1 MDNKNYDAIII
12 GAGIIGAATGYELA
26 KKGRRTLNIDMLP
39 AAGYGS
45 TSNSCAIIRLYYS
58 TLDGCAMAYEG
69 YSYWKDWQEYLQA
82 PDDEELAKFHECGT
96 LLMKTQLNNG
106 LKKQMVQL
114 DALDIPYEH
123 WSAEDIIARYPFYD
137 MANFHPAK
145 PLEDEGFGKP
155 TGGRVQGAIFCPQ
168 GGYISDPQ
176 FATRNL
182 QLAAERVGGEF
193 LFNSRVAEIPAEDGV
208 VQGVVLEDGT
218 RINAPV
224 VINIAGPH
232 SQKINAL
239 VGAEADM
246 KITTRALRQ
255 EVTHVPAPKGVDYS
269 VFATVVSDSDIAVYS
284 RPEIGSNILIGSEDP
299 ECDRHVFVDPDNY
312 DKNFTDQWTV
322 QAMRMG
328 QRIPTLGVPSKP
340 MGCVDLYDVTEDWL
354 PIYDKSCIDGYYM
367 ACGSSGNQF
376 KNAAVA
382 AKAMIGLIEHCEA
395 GGDHDNQ
402 PFQYHLETIDHK
414 INMGTFSRLREI
426 NQDSSFS
433 VLG

>member
-1 MDNKNYDAIII
+1 
-12 GAGIIGAATGYELA
+12 
-26 KKGRRTLNIDMLP
+26 
-39 AAGYGS
+39 
-45 TSNSCAIIRLYYS
+45 
-58 TLDGCAMAYEG
+58 
-69 YSYWKDWQEYLQA
+69 
-82 PDDEELAKFHECGT
+82 
-96 LLMKTQLNNG
+96 
-106 LKKQMVQL
+106 
-114 DALDIPYEH
+114 
-123 WSAEDIIARYPFYD
+123 
-137 MANFHPAK
+137 
-145 PLEDEGFGKP
+145 
-155 TGGRVQGAIFCPQ
+155 VQGAIFCPQ